1 MYTEMMLYKKM
12 HGHEKMRERLEIH
25 QQIYDNEK
33 GLYDNQPLYKVR
45 PGYTHIAYS
54 KGAIAMV
61 KLSELIG
68 EQQVNQALKNFLENN
83 DYPKKPTS
91 LDLLEEFYNV
101 APDESTKSKIDELF
115 KTI

>member
-1 MYTEMMLYKKM
+1 M
-12 HGHEKMRERLEIH
+12 

-33 GLYDNQPLYKVR
+33 GLYGNTPLYKV
-45 PGYTHIAYS
+45 PYGATHIAYS

-68 EQQVNQALKNFLENN
+68 EEKVNEALKNFLLNN
-83 DYPKKPTS
+83 KYPKKPTS

-101 APDESTKSKIDELF
+101 APNQDAKSEMEKLF
-115 KTI
+115 TTI